1 MISFVRIFRKR
12 LTNRAR
18 RMMPR
23 RWRAVD
29 RVMLDRKL
37 RTLDIGNLQ
46 GEYSI
51 ENMEIARLS
60 AGRLGGYEGVQK
72 RSSEVGGWC
81 RRNSHA
87 WCMGRTCTGSHSTNP
102 TYRQR
107 RSAARSRR
115 RRQARKGATRA
126 KSERHQEKYR
136 ETLSTCLGAEGR
148 NRKNRCGNHI
158 VRGYASEN
166 G

>member
-29 RVMLDRKL
+29 RVMPDRKL

-51 ENMEIARLS
+51 ENMEIARCRPD
-60 AGRLGGYEGVQK
+60 GRGKYEGVQK
-72 RSSEVGGWC
+72 RGTEVSGEWG
-81 RRNSHA
+81 RNSHA
-87 WCMGRTCTGSHSTNP
+87 WRMDRTCTGSHSP
-102 TYRQR
+102 TPPYR
-107 RSAARSRR
+107 
-115 RRQARKGATRA
+115 
-126 KSERHQEKYR
+126 
-136 ETLSTCLGAEGR
+136 
-148 NRKNRCGNHI
+148 
-158 VRGYASEN
+158 
-166 G
+166 